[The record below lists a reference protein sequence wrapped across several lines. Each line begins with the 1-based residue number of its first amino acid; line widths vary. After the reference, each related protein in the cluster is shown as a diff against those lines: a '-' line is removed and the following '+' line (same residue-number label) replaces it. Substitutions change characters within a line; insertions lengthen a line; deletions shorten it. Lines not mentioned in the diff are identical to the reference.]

1 MKKYLN
7 SNKEKKKF
15 TDFGFQK
22 IPYEEKDM
30 RVKFVFDSVS
40 KEYDLMNDLMSLGL
54 HRLWKN
60 ALIDWLSP
68 KSNQKL
74 LDIAGGTGD
83 VAYKFLKAG
92 GGFVD
97 ILDINEK
104 MIDIAKNKS
113 KLRKFSHKI
122 NWLIASAENIPCAD
136 NTFERITISFG
147 LRNIA
152 NKKKALDEIYRVLKP
167 GGRFCCL
174 EFSTLESDIFQ
185 SLFRLWSFKVL
196 PKLGKIVLNDEKSYL
211 YLAESISIFPNQ
223 NILSSMLSQS
233 GFVQV
238 KYRNLSGGIVSIHS
252 GWKLD

>member
-1 MKKYLN
+1 MKFSN
-7 SNKEKKKF
+7 SHNNKEKF
-15 TDFGFQK
+15 TDFGFET
-22 IPYEEKDM
+22 IPFEEKDKK
-30 RVKFVFDSVS
+30 VKSVFDSVA

-54 HRLWKN
+54 HRLWKKS
-60 ALIDWLSP
+60 LIDWLSP

-74 LDIAGGTGD
+74 LDVAGGTGD
-83 VAYKFLKAG
+83 IACKFLQAG

-104 MIDIAKNKS
+104 MIQVAKNKK
-113 KLRKFSHKI
+113 KLKNFSHKI
-122 NWLIASAENIPCAD
+122 NWLLASAENIPCED
-136 NTFERITISFG
+136 NSFDRITISFG

-174 EFSTLESDIFQ
+174 EFSKLESDIFE
-185 SLFRLWSFKVL
+185 SFYKLWSFKVL
-196 PKLGKIVLNDEKSYL
+196 PKLGKVVLNDEKSYI
-211 YLAESISIFPNQ
+211 YLAESISVFPNQ
-223 NILSSMLSQS
+223 NTLSNMLSQS

-238 KYRNLSGGIVSIHS
+238 KYRNLTGGIVAIHS